1 MPHRVPINVY
11 KPTAQDIGTPKHIK
25 NMSAG
30 YSRANVIQ
38 TAGSAAV
45 TFTSNNVWCLDLK
58 NEMPQDSLAPN
69 YFNKSLIQGLSASE
83 ASEEKIVGR
92 ACGMPYERR
101 SHALDIADGLNTRS
115 IRVGDNRCAL
125 EVTADQES
133 ARICPLW

>member
-11 KPTAQDIGTPKHIK
+11 KPTVQDIGTPKHIK

-83 ASEEKIVGR
+83 ASEKKL
-92 ACGMPYERR
+92 
-101 SHALDIADGLNTRS
+101 LDA
-115 IRVGDNRCAL
+115 RVGCRMSDAATHSTSLTAL
-125 EVTADQES
+125 TRAASVSAITA
-133 ARICPLW
+133 AR